1 MNRPLIAGLVV
12 GAVALLAGGAVAGNQ
27 LTDTTATTQT
37 ECSPPS
43 GPFVLN
49 QIVLDSPAGSDRT
62 AANSSTPFFDLDG
75 DGNHSSYA
83 VSIDGI
89 SIGSFTSDTFANV
102 CIKTTTPL
110 VDGPH
115 TLTATETA
123 PNASNQIPPYPF
135 TVDTIAPVAP
145 SRPILASYSDCPF
158 TVHPPDPRCSDNVT
172 DYTNPALIGTASSDS
187 KTVQLSF
194 TPPDGTGGGAVSSGA
209 WTVKPTPLKAGTSYT
224 VTATAQDSA
233 GNVSAASPS
242 YAFSI
247 AGTAPTTTTTRPTT
261 TTTSTTTT
269 STSTSTTTTVAPTT
283 TTTTTIPLNNTPCT
297 IPGPRTGFCTGTFSQ

>member
-1 MNRPLIAGLVV
+1 MNRYQLRLLAIG
-12 GAVALLAGGAVAGNQ
+12 GASLLAAGGA
-27 LTDTTATTQT
+27 LTVGAIALVNSASSTTNT
-37 ECSPPS
+37 ECSPS
-43 GPFVLN
+43 GPYVLN
-49 QIVLDSPAGSDRT
+49 QVELDQPAGSDRT

-75 DGNHSSYA
+75 DGNRSTYA
-83 VSIDGI
+83 VSIDGT
-89 SIGSFTSDTFANV
+89 SIGSFSSDTFANV
-102 CIKTTTPL
+102 CIKTTTAL
-110 VDGPH
+110 ADGAH

-145 SRPILASYSDCPF
+145 SKPTLASYSDCPF

-233 GNVSAASPS
+233 GNVSVPSLS

-261 TTTSTTTT
+261 TTTSST
-269 STSTSTTTTVAPTT
+269 STSTSTTTTVATT